1 MKPVVVIGLGS
12 PLMSDEGVGIHVL
25 HALEKRFAKSVHV
38 EFLDLGTAGARVLH
52 AIAGR
57 SKAVIIDCA
66 FMDKKPGSIARFTP
80 HDVASR
86 KVEPRISLHGGD
98 LLDTIALSRAIG
110 EAPGNIVIFGIE
122 PAEVS
127 QGEKLSKALAARLSE
142 YVDAVAAE
150 IEKE

>member
-25 HALEKRFAKSVHV
+25 HALEKHFAKTRRV

-52 AIAGR
+52 AIANR
-57 SKAVIIDCA
+57 NKAVIIDCA
-66 FMDKKPGSIARFTP
+66 FMDKKPGTILRFTP
-80 HDVASR
+80 HDVTSR
-86 KVEPRISLHGGD
+86 KVEPRMSLHGGD

-127 QGEKLSKALAARLSE
+127 QGEKLSKALAVRLSE
-142 YVDAVAAE
+142 YVDTVAAE